1 MRGGLWQTGRV
12 LSDDLF
18 HPLDLDDALEE
29 AAEVGGREAVVDLLL
44 RALDDPRAK
53 GDETVPEYLDELID
67 QLTSLRRYEEAIAAA
82 YRLIEVDESARLEE
96 LGAIAHLHALNGDA
110 ETARDL
116 LEQLRGQVEPLEGL
130 MNTLVLA
137 GDLGDRAT
145 AVRWLAEDL
154 SRGVVEGWDPD
165 LVLVLRGHFR
175 RLGGSDA
182 QLEAVVGAYLPQ
194 TGYEVPGKRLPTGP
208 RYVHPGTDKLEI
220 ERGMRADLSARIFTP
235 EGELIPWPPE
245 RNDACWCGS
254 GAKYKK
260 CCGRPAV

>member
-1 MRGGLWQTGRV
+1 M

-53 GDETVPEYLDELID
+53 GDEAVPEYLDELID
-67 QLTSLRRYEEAIAAA
+67 QLTALNRYDEAIAAA
-82 YRLIEVDESARLEE
+82 YRLIEVDEASRLEE

-110 ETARDL
+110 ETARGL
-116 LEQLRGQVEPLEGL
+116 LERLRGQVEPLEGL

-137 GDLGDRAT
+137 GDLGDRET

-154 SRGVVEGWDPD
+154 RRGVVEGWDPD

-175 RLGGSDA
+175 RLGGTDP

-194 TGYEVPGKRLPTGP
+194 TGQEVPGKRIPAGP
-208 RYVHPGTDKLEI
+208 RFVYPGTDKLDI
-220 ERGMRADLSARIFTP
+220 ERGMRADLSARIVTP
-235 EGELIPWPPE
+235 EGELVPWPPE

-254 GAKYKK
+254 AAKYKK